1 MKQKLSRVND
11 DQIKLYDFN
20 VNIFLSY
27 KWILVNLHTS

>member
-27 KWILVNLHTS
+27 KCILVNLHTS